1 MNESMVGT
9 LERSAGSGALLAL
22 LGDSVLAQLLHDPST
37 RALLVT
43 LLGGFCGALG
53 SQLHRL
59 LAAFVDRQV
68 ERLQRRRRARAT
80 PKDAKDEAPAS

>member
-1 MNESMVGT
+1 MVGT

-68 ERLQRRRRARAT
+68 ERLQRRRRARSKTTESEAT
-80 PKDAKDEAPAS
+80 AS